1 MQPPAPSGRSSL
13 VGDGT
18 ASAEALRGIV
28 CGIVYGS
35 STAIIGHPLDS
46 IKTRM
51 QADAQFA
58 KGSAVRT
65 LIAIY
70 SREGV
75 AGLYRGLLPPLVGSS
90 IFRSVQFSVYAACQA
105 ASKDAPFLRAEV
117 PLSGG
122 LELRV
127 LTSGFVASAARA
139 VIETPLELI
148 KVRRQLGLRWHEAP
162 TRAEAF
168 ASPVREVRLLYRGFG
183 ISLTRTWGLMG
194 ECTLPKLRP
203 RLSSPQKFQPYIAV
217 LLPKCVQG
225 HSLCS
230 LTCWSGRQVRNAN
243 STHPSCL
250 PA

>member
-1 MQPPAPSGRSSL
+1 MQPPAPSVRSSL

-18 ASAEALRGIV
+18 ASAEAWRGIV

-148 KVRRQLGLRWHEAP
+148 KVQRQLGQRWHEAP

-168 ASPVREVRLLYRGFG
+168 ARPVREVRLLYRGFG

-194 ECTLPKLRP
+194 ECTLPKLR
-203 RLSSPQKFQPYIAV
+203 LSSPQNFQ
-217 LLPKCVQG
+217 
-225 HSLCS
+225 H
-230 LTCWSGRQVRNAN
+230 N
-243 STHPSCL
+243 L
-250 PA
+250 PAFCPIARRVILCVR